1 MLTHANGSIDSQS
14 TFVTS
19 GIEVSRF
26 TWHDVEK
33 SLLLPGDVPT
43 IALLNPEPTG
53 LPSSLQRSFI
63 PETTPVRPLIW
74 QGKQAGVRY
83 SDESADYILLTGVG
97 PTDITASRADQTTS
111 TFENIEAILV
121 QEGFTFAHVV
131 RTWLYMERILEW
143 YDDFNRARDAFF
155 ESRKVFGG
163 FVPAST
169 GIGSANA
176 TGSAIISAAIAM
188 RPKAVNGATR
198 AVVDSPLQCSA
209 LDYRSSF
216 SRAAEIVTPTE
227 TTLFISGTASIEPGG
242 LTAHLDDP
250 VKQIDLTME
259 VVHEILKTRDMTW
272 KNTTRAIAY
281 IKRPEYR
288 PIWQNWLKANGLPAD
303 FAQEIIADVCRDDLL
318 FELELDAVKKA

>member
-1 MLTHANGSIDSQS
+1 MLTHVNGSIDSHS

-19 GIEVSRF
+19 GREISRF
-26 TWHDVEK
+26 TWHDAEK

-43 IALLNPEPTG
+43 IALRNPEPTG

-63 PETTPVRPLIW
+63 PEDAPARAILW
-74 QGKQAGVRY
+74 QGKQVGTRY
-83 SDESADYILLTGVG
+83 SDESADYILLTGIG
-97 PTDITASRADQTTS
+97 PADLTASRADQTAS
-111 TFENIEAILV
+111 MFENLEAILR
-121 QEGFTFAHVV
+121 QEGFAFTDVV
-131 RTWLYMERILEW
+131 RTWLYMDRILEW

-155 ESRKVFGG
+155 DSRKIFGG

-188 RPKAVNGATR
+188 RPKGANGATR
-198 AVVDSPLQCSA
+198 AMVDSPLQCSA

-216 SRAAEIVTPTE
+216 SRAAEIVTPSE

-259 VVHEILKTRDMTW
+259 VVREILKTREMDW
-272 KNTTRAIAY
+272 SHTTRAIAY

-288 PIWQNWLKANGLPAD
+288 PVWQNWLKANGLPAD
-303 FAQEIIADVCRDDLL
+303 YAQEIIADVCRDDLL
-318 FELELDAVKKA
+318 FELELDAVKQH